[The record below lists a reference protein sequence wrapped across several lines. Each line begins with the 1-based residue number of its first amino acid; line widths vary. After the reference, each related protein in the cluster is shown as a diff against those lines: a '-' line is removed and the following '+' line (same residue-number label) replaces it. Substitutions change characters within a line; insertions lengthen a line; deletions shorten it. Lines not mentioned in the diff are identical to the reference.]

1 MVSELLELVPVG
13 GGGAVAAGGVRPHEL
28 VAIYLATL
36 RTDSGRRAMESA
48 LRELAR
54 WLGAGNPH
62 LVHWPGIGAAGVAA
76 LLARIQ
82 HHPNW
87 QPANKARHEAAL
99 LGIMRTAYRAGVLDA
114 DTLQR
119 CQSHPRTKVKRRA
132 GHHATGRQLSHDE
145 LNRLARAAA
154 TLSAHATVRRRD
166 RAFVALLVG
175 CGLRREECLTLEM
188 PDDGALPAH
197 LAVRGKGGKER
208 DVFAPGW
215 VARELAAWVELRGKW
230 HGPMLA
236 PITRHG
242 RVRVGAQWST
252 AAASRR
258 FCELAAAAGVEC
270 TPHDTRRT
278 FITAELARGTDVVLV
293 ARAVGHASPAT
304 TAGYDRRGLVA
315 LEELAAHQPALEG
328 FDGLP

>member
-1 MVSELLELVPVG
+1 MSELMELVPVG
-13 GGGAVAAGGVRPHEL
+13 GGAVSAVGVRPHEL
-28 VAIYLATL
+28 VQLYLATL

-48 LRELAR
+48 LRELGR
-54 WLGAGNPH
+54 WLGVGNPY
-62 LVHWPGIGAAGVAA
+62 LVNWPGLGAVGVAA

-82 HHPNW
+82 HHQSW

-99 LGIMRTAYRAGVLDA
+99 LGIMRAAYRAGVLDA

-145 LNRLARAAA
+145 LNKLARAAA
-154 TLSAHATVRRRD
+154 TLSPHETVRRRD
-166 RAFVALLVG
+166 SAFIALLAG
-175 CGLRREECLTLEM
+175 CGLRREECLTLQT
-188 PDDGALPAH
+188 PDENGLPAH
-197 LAVRGKGGKER
+197 LVVHGKGGKER

-215 VARELAAWVELRGKW
+215 VARVLDVWLQVRGRW
-230 HGPMLA
+230 HGPILA

-252 AAASRR
+252 AGASRR

-293 ARAVGHASPAT
+293 ARAVGHQSPAT

-315 LEELAAHQPALEG
+315 LAELAEHQPELHG
-328 FDGLP
+328 FQP